1 METKKFALRMCLRK
15 WDSTYYELLHYSELP
30 TLKNRRSFLKQCTL
44 YNIIHGHFYYPPD
57 IFVHK
62 VSRRH
67 ADSSHLLHQ
76 PRAHTNSFHSSF
88 VLDSISMWNNLPVKP
103 IQLLTLTLS
112 NISFLLYSCRLDTH
126 LY

>member
-1 METKKFALRMCLRK
+1 M
-15 WDSTYYELLHYSELP
+15 
-30 TLKNRRSFLKQCTL
+30 KQCTL

-76 PRAHTNSFHSSF
+76 PRAYTNSFHSSF
-88 VLDSISMWNNLPVKP
+88 VLDSIRMWNNLPREAHSAPSTNTFKHF
-103 IQLLTLTLS
+103 
-112 NISFLLYSCRLDTH
+112 ISPLFM
-126 LY
+126 